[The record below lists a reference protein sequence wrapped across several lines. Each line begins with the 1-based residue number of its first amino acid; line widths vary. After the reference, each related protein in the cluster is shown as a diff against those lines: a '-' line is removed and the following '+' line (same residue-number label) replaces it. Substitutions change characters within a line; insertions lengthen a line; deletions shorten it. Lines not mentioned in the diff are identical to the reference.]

1 MLQYASSVARSPQSG
16 PKAVRLSDIVAT
28 RGSSLERVLR
38 HAEWLMQ
45 LQELLS
51 ASVEPALANRFQVAN
66 VRQNRLILL
75 APSAAWATRLR
86 MQAAHLLETLHQ
98 RGFGDL
104 REIEVRVAPL
114 VEQPASGR
122 AEKPLSE
129 AAEEA
134 LGLMSRLGSKSER

>member
-1 MLQYASSVARSPQSG
+1 M
-16 PKAVRLSDIVAT
+16 
-28 RGSSLERVLR
+28 ERVLR

-86 MQAAHLLETLHQ
+86 MQAALLLETLNQ

-114 VEQPASGR
+114 VEQSTSGR
-122 AEKPLSE
+122 SVRALSA